1 MAAEEYHAEFAQK
14 ESTIAMLT
22 AEAEAQ
28 KVQHQQKIDKLRTD
42 MEVRW
47 HPLTRC
53 SFDSLICL
61 PLNMFPLNSFQASCS
76 MGCISSMGCFTRHYP
91 SQQLTQVRE
100 TCHRWLLSTEMEQQS
115 PKSCF
120 LHPLLLGSCIH
131 WIQMFTRCSC
141 IISCVSDHVTV
152 LL

>member
-42 MEVRW
+42 MEVCAP
-47 HPLTRC
+47 PLVWC

-61 PLNMFPLNSFQASCS
+61 PLNIFSHNSF
-76 MGCISSMGCFTRHYP
+76 SSIMQRG
-91 SQQLTQVRE
+91 
-100 TCHRWLLSTEMEQQS
+100 
-115 PKSCF
+115 
-120 LHPLLLGSCIH
+120 LHK
-131 WIQMFTRCSC
+131 Q
-141 IISCVSDHVTV
+141 
-152 LL
+152 